1 MLVWNKQWEMQSVRA
16 FSGVWWA
23 YGCLWIYFQYTEM
36 LDFSYSSINLW
47 TSRQLIWILSLD
59 HVGFSG
65 LVGWGRQERQ
75 GITSSWGDS
84 SWKGPLEVMQ
94 HQDTPRPGGW
104 PCRVKPGLCPRMEIP
119 WYLCDLSFIGIF
131 FPLVSNK
138 DFSHVRWCSI
148 ISSDR
153 VPSIPRAITQ
163 CNGEITALTC
173 LPPPVTA
180 AWCARCPLCYE
191 GALLTPIQPG
201 VHLILHSCF
210 PALWHQRLA
219 WRNTREISE
228 GWMLWVVKK
237 ICSCFISRWTPSYQE
252 AQLGAWIQTSYELLW
267 FFSILNTTHK

>member
-23 YGCLWIYFQYTEM
+23 YSCLWIYFQYTEM
-36 LDFSYSSINLW
+36 LDFSYSSITLW
-47 TSRQLIWILSLD
+47 TSQQLLWILSLD

-65 LVGWGRQERQ
+65 LVGWGRQGRH

-84 SWKGPLEVMQ
+84 SCKGPLEVIQ

-104 PCRVKPGLCPRMEIP
+104 PCRVKPGLCPSMEIP
-119 WYLCDLSFIGIF
+119 WYLCDLSFIGIFF

-153 VPSIPRAITQ
+153 VPSIPRATTQ

-173 LPPPVTA
+173 LHGVQGVLFATREHRWLPFSLVFISFCTA
-180 AWCARCPLCYE
+180 AF
-191 GALLTPIQPG
+191 QPSDTKVWHG
-201 VHLILHSCF
+201 GILG
-210 PALWHQRLA
+210 R
-219 WRNTREISE
+219 
-228 GWMLWVVKK
+228 
-237 ICSCFISRWTPSYQE
+237 
-252 AQLGAWIQTSYELLW
+252 
-267 FFSILNTTHK
+267 